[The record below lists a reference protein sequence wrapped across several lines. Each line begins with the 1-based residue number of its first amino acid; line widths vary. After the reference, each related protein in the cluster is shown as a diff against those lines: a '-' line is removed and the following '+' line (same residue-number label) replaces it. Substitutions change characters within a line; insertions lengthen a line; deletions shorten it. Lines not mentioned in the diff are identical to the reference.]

1 MAYLLSQ
8 LLTDSAARDADQV
21 AVEHKDQR
29 LTYGELERASNQLA
43 RALQALGVRRG
54 DRVGIY
60 LAKSTASLVSIYG
73 ILKAG
78 AVYVPIDPGAPLP
91 RVAYIVG
98 NCGIRL
104 LISTG
109 DRLGRLRQAF
119 PEAGGLE
126 TLLLADWDRRR
137 EAAAPPGTRLVAWG
151 PTLAAESD
159 AAVPLAGI
167 DTDLAYI
174 LYTSGSTGEPKGV
187 MLSHRNALTFVDW
200 ARGRFAITAA
210 DRLSSHAPLHFDLS
224 IFDLFVAAAAGA
236 TLVLVPTETTLFP
249 LPQAQLMAEA
259 RLTVW
264 YSVPSALI
272 LMLTHLYLRD
282 FALDQL
288 RLILFAGE
296 VFPVKYLRQLH
307 QVLPRAALYNL
318 YGPTETNVCTYYQVV
333 DVPPDRDEP
342 FPIGRACE
350 NTEVFALDESG
361 RRCGVGE
368 VGELYVRGSTVM
380 QGYWG
385 RPEDT
390 ARALAQNPLQ
400 PHFRDPAYRT
410 GDLVKLDAS
419 GDYLF
424 LGRRDN
430 QIKSRG
436 FRIELGEIETA
447 LYNHPAVREAA
458 AVAIPDELIGNRI
471 HAFVAL
477 NEPAAATAGDLERHC
492 LAALPRYMVPEQ
504 IVLRP
509 VLPKTSTG
517 KIDRRALAEEPA
529 VPAGLAR
536 SSAGEG
542 AGS

>member
-1 MAYLLSQ
+1 
-8 LLTDSAARDADQV
+8 
-21 AVEHKDQR
+21 VEFKDQR
-29 LTYGELERASNQLA
+29 LTYGELDRASSQLA
-43 RALQALGVRRG
+43 RALVAQGVRRG

-60 LAKSTASLVSIYG
+60 LAKSPASLVSIYG

-78 AVYVPIDPGAPLP
+78 AVYVPIDPSAPLP

-98 NCGIRL
+98 NCGIRV
-104 LISTG
+104 LITSN

-119 PEAGGLE
+119 AEPGSLQ
-126 TLLLADWDRRR
+126 TILVADWDAPR
-137 EAAAPPGTRLVAWG
+137 EAAPPPGFQLVAWG
-151 PTLAAESD
+151 PALAAESEGPI
-159 AAVPLAGI
+159 VPAGI

-187 MLSHRNALTFVDW
+187 MLSHRNALTFVNW
-200 ARGRFAITAA
+200 ARERFAVTAA

-224 IFDLFVAAAAGA
+224 IFDLFAAAAAGA

-259 RLTVW
+259 RITVW

-272 LMLTHLYLRD
+272 LMLTHLDLREL
-282 FALDQL
+282 ALDQL

-307 QVLPRAALYNL
+307 EAVPHAALFNL
-318 YGPTETNVCTYYQVV
+318 YGPTETNVCTYYEVT
-333 DVPPDRDEP
+333 DIPSDRTEP

-350 NTEVFALDESG
+350 NTDVFALDEEG
-361 RRCGVGE
+361 RLCGVGE
-368 VGELYVRGSTVM
+368 VGELYARGSTVM

-390 ARALAQNPLQ
+390 ARVLAQNPLQ
-400 PHFRDPAYRT
+400 PHFADPAYRT

-458 AVAIPDELIGNRI
+458 AVAIPDEQIGNRI

-477 NEPAAATAGDLERHC
+477 HEGGAATASDLERHC
-492 LAALPRYMVPEQ
+492 IAALPRYMVPEQ
-504 IVLRP
+504 ITLRP

-517 KIDRRALAEEPA
+517 KIDRRGLVDAPA
-529 VPAGLAR
+529 VASGQTG
-536 SSAGEG
+536 SG
-542 AGS
+542 AGIGTGS

>member
-1 MAYLLSQ
+1 MAYLLPQ
-8 LLTDSAARDADQV
+8 LLSRSAARDPTHE
-21 AVEHKDQR
+21 AVVFKDQH
-29 LTYGELERASNQLA
+29 LTYGELEQASNRLA
-43 RALQALGVRRG
+43 HVLLAAGVRRG

-60 LAKSTASLVSIYG
+60 LAKSPASLISIYG
-73 ILKAG
+73 ILKTG
-78 AVYVPIDPGAPLP
+78 AAYVPIDPGAPQRRL
-91 RVAYIVG
+91 AYIVG
-98 NCGIRL
+98 NCGIRV
-104 LISTG
+104 LITSN

-119 PEAGGLE
+119 PESGAPE
-126 TLLLADWDRRR
+126 TLLVADWDTPR
-137 EAAAPPGTRLVAWG
+137 EAPAPPGARLLAWG
-151 PTLAAESD
+151 PALAAASD
-159 AAVPLAGI
+159 AALASTGV

-200 ARGRFAITAA
+200 ATECFAVGPD

-224 IFDLFVAAAAGA
+224 IFDVFVAAAAGA

-259 RLTVW
+259 RITVW

-272 LMLTHLYLRD
+272 LMLTHLDLRD
-282 FALDQL
+282 FALDHL

-307 QVLPRAALYNL
+307 EALPRAALFNL
-318 YGPTETNVCTYYQVV
+318 YGPTETNVCTYYEVT
-333 DVPPDRDEP
+333 DVPVERTEP

-350 NTEVFALDESG
+350 NTDVFALDEAG
-361 RRCGVGE
+361 RLCGVDE

-385 RPEDT
+385 RPEES

-400 PHFRDPAYRT
+400 SHFPDPAYRT
-410 GDLVKLDAS
+410 GDLVKLDAA

-458 AVAIPDELIGNRI
+458 AVAVPDEQIGNRI
-471 HAFVAL
+471 YAFVAL
-477 NEPAAATAGDLERHC
+477 HEAGSATAGDLERHC
-492 LAALPRYMVPEQ
+492 IAALPRYMVPEQ
-504 IVLRP
+504 ITLRSG
-509 VLPKTSTG
+509 LPKTSTG
-517 KIDRRALAEEPA
+517 KIDRRGLVDEPA
-529 VPAGLAR
+529 AASGSPTAGP
-536 SSAGEG
+536 SAG
-542 AGS
+542 S

>member
-224 IFDLFVAAAAGA
+224 IFDLFVAARAGA
-236 TLVLVPTETTLFP
+236 TVVLVPPETALFP
-249 LPQAQLMAEA
+249 RPMAQFIVDE
-259 RLTVW
+259 RITVW

-272 LMLTHLYLRD
+272 LLLTHLDLRQLP
-282 FALDQL
+282 LDHL
-288 RLILFAGE
+288 RLVLFAGE
-296 VFPVKYLRQLH
+296 VFPVKYLRQLREAVPH
-307 QVLPRAALYNL
+307 AALFNL
-318 YGPTETNVCTYYQVV
+318 YGPTETNVCTYYEVR
-333 DVPPDRDEP
+333 DVPPDRTEP

-350 NTEVFALDESG
+350 NTEVFALNEAG
-361 RRCGVGE
+361 RLCGVGE

-385 RPEDT
+385 RPEET
-390 ARALAQNPLQ
+390 ARVLVQNPLQ
-400 PHFRDPAYRT
+400 PHFTDLAYRT
-410 GDLVKLDAS
+410 GDLVKLDET
-419 GDYLF
+419 GNYLF

-430 QIKSRG
+430 QVKSRG
-436 FRIELGEIETA
+436 YRIELGEIETI
-447 LYNHPAVREAA
+447 LYNHPGVREAA
-458 AVAIPDELIGNRI
+458 VVAIPDEVIGNRI
-471 HAFVAL
+471 QAFVAL
-477 NEPAAATAGDLERHC
+477 HEPGSVTVSELERYC
-492 LAALPRYMVPEQ
+492 LDALPRYMVPEQ
-504 IVLRP
+504 IQLRDA
-509 VLPKTSTG
+509 LPKTSTG
-517 KIDRRALAEEPA
+517 KIDRRALVAEA
-529 VPAGLAR
+529 VA
-536 SSAGEG
+536 S
-542 AGS
+542 